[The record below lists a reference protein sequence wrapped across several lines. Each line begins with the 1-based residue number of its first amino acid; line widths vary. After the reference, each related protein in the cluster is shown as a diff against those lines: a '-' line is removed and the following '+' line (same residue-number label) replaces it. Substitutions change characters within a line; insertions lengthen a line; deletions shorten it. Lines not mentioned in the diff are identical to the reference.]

1 MAAWFQPATRVAA
14 SSSRIVASRARRR
27 RLQAALVILLVL
39 DAVVIFLLFRSPS
52 QPAAARQEELARM
65 EARHDALQA
74 EVEQLRNLRGKVLS
88 ATENEQRFTRDNFL
102 PRGSAASQM
111 TQNLNDLATQN
122 RVRPSDISFQFNQG
136 DNQLG
141 WVYVEA
147 SLSVQGDYSSLVR
160 FINQLERSQ
169 LFWILQ
175 GLDVSGGNSPGL
187 RLNLKVA
194 TYLTP
199 S

>member
-1 MAAWFQPATRVAA
+1 
-14 SSSRIVASRARRR
+14 
-27 RLQAALVILLVL
+27 LQAALVILLVL

-65 EARHDALQA
+65 EAQHDALQA

>member
-1 MAAWFQPATRVAA
+1 MAGWFQSATRVAA
-14 SSSRIVASRARRR
+14 SSSRMVASRTRRR

-39 DAVVIFLLFRSPS
+39 DAVVIFFPFRSPS
-52 QPAAARQEELARM
+52 QSAAARQEELASL
-65 EARHDALQA
+65 EARHHALQT

-88 ATENEQRFTRDNFL
+88 ATENEQQFTQDNFL

-111 TQNLNDLATQN
+111 TQNLNDLAAQN
-122 RVRPSDISFQFNQG
+122 RVRPSDISFQFNQS

-169 LFWILQ
+169 LFWILK

-187 RLNLKVA
+187 RLNLTVA

>member
-1 MAAWFQPATRVAA
+1 
-14 SSSRIVASRARRR
+14 
-27 RLQAALVILLVL
+27 
-39 DAVVIFLLFRSPS
+39 
-52 QPAAARQEELARM
+52 
-65 EARHDALQA
+65 
-74 EVEQLRNLRGKVLS
+74 
-88 ATENEQRFTRDNFL
+88 
-102 PRGSAASQM
+102 M
-111 TQNLNDLATQN
+111 TQNLNDLAAQN
-122 RVRPSDISFQFNQG
+122 RVRPSDISFQFNQS

-169 LFWILQ
+169 LFWILK

-187 RLNLKVA
+187 RLNLTVA